1 MRKITLKIQVLR
13 FVAEQR
19 FVKAEDICERKFWR
33 SNKLDT
39 VRVTMNQLGLAC
51 IKYGNIKYGVRF
63 IDDPELIKI
72 LKEHYDDMV
81 EFKIRPAHPEQILHA
96 LRVNH
101 IRNILEN
108 SSKIK
113 IVKWWSEEYLRSL
126 PFENWEGIRSRNKI
140 PDAIFWQEKKDGSM
154 RKFFL
159 EYERSLK
166 NNGRYEEIFKFYEGH
181 RDIKEKSVLY
191 VCENEFIKKRLI
203 GLEEILAKK
212 GRLKTKGEY
221 FQFVTMEE
229 FNQSFSTTTQKEEGH
244 GE

>member
-1 MRKITLKIQVLR
+1 MKEITLKIQVLR

-19 FVKAEDICERKFWR
+19 FVKAEDICGRSFWR

-39 VRVTMNQLGLAC
+39 VRVTMNQLGLAR
-51 IKYGNIKYGVRF
+51 IRYGNVKYGVRY
-63 IDDPELIKI
+63 IDNPRLIEI
-72 LKEHYDDMV
+72 LKEYYDDLAK
-81 EFKIRPAHPEQILHA
+81 FKIRTAHPEQIPHA
-96 LRVNH
+96 LGVNH

-113 IVKWWSEEYLRSL
+113 ITKWWSEEYLRSL
-126 PFENWEGIRSRNKI
+126 PVESRDGRMSRYKI
-140 PDAIFWQEKKDGSM
+140 PDAIFFQERRDGTTS
-154 RKFFL
+154 KFFL

-166 NNGRYEEIFKFYEGH
+166 SNERYEEIFKFYESR

-229 FNQSFSTTTQKEEGH
+229 FNQSFNTTTPKEAGH
-244 GE
+244 EQ